1 MRSITV
7 VAADAVIEERLLQL
21 YAEEL
26 AVRRVWSNEWREP
39 GVAVLEIC
47 AATPSVVV
55 LAGLEVED
63 AAILAADID
72 RRDPGIGVLA
82 LVADRSPDDV
92 VTILRAGARDVLD
105 LDATDEELRASMGD
119 VLTLVAERQRGLI
132 ERGSGPPRRV
142 IVVAGP
148 KGGSGKTTI
157 STNLAAG
164 AAKRYPGHVLL
175 VDLDTQFGDVP
186 SALGLE
192 PEHSIADA
200 SAISENER
208 TALKVFLTQHETG
221 LAILAAPQSFA
232 ESSDLRDD
240 QIKRTVGALI
250 DEFAMVVIDTSAGVD
265 EASLVAMELASDVIF
280 VATPDVP
287 AIRSVKKQLDALDA
301 IGMYG
306 PRRHLVINRSDARVG
321 LSATEIEET
330 IGLPA
335 DFQIPGSRQFPMST
349 NEGIPMIVGERRDK
363 AMRPLEQ
370 MVDFFAPERAEP
382 NGGRI
387 TSWFKRKD
395 S

>member
-1 MRSITV
+1 M
-7 VAADAVIEERLLQL
+7 AADAVIEERLLGMFTD
-21 YAEEL
+21 EL
-26 AVRRVWSNEWREP
+26 AVRRVWSTEWREP

-47 AATPSVVV
+47 AANPSVVV
-55 LAGLEVED
+55 LAGLDVED

-72 RRDPGIGVLA
+72 RRDPGIGVVA
-82 LVADRSPDDV
+82 VVADRKPDDV

-105 LDATDEELRASMGD
+105 VDATDDELRESMDD
-119 VLTLVAERQRGLI
+119 VLTLVAERQRGLV

-142 IVVAGP
+142 IVIAGP

-192 PEHSIADA
+192 PQHSIVDA
-200 SAISENER
+200 SAVGTNER
-208 TALKVFLTQHETG
+208 TALKVFLTLHDTG
-221 LAILAAPQSFA
+221 LAVLAAPESFA
-232 ESSDLRDD
+232 EASELRDD
-240 QIKRTVGALI
+240 QIKRTIGALI
-250 DEFAMVVIDTSAGVD
+250 EEFPMVVIDTSAGVD
-265 EASLVAMELASDVIF
+265 EASLVAMEFASDVIF

-287 AIRSVKKQLDALDA
+287 AIRAVKRQLDALDT

-321 LSATEIEET
+321 LSANEIEET
-330 IGLPA
+330 VGLPA
-335 DFQIPGSRQFPMST
+335 EFQIPGSRQFPMST
-349 NEGIPMIVGERRDK
+349 NEGVPLVVGERRDK
-363 AMRPLEQ
+363 ASKPLME
-370 MVDFFAPERAEP
+370 MIDFFAPQQALPPR
-382 NGGRI
+382 GGI
-387 TSWFKRKD
+387 GGWFRRKD